1 LEILDKNSNLLR
13 RVSSRTQAETE
24 AEQPEEWPDRVPEVK
39 TIPAE
44 PGMNRYVWNLRYQDP
59 EQIPGA
65 FYSDTG
71 PRGPLVAPGDYQVR
85 LTMDGVHQTVPLHV
99 AVDPRQHAPEE
110 ALTKQLA
117 LELEVRDR
125 ITQLHRAV
133 NEIRDLRSQ
142 IDSLHHRF
150 ANNQE
155 MHQALDVTKDL
166 KEKISAVEGQLI
178 QVNMKGSEANL
189 AFPNMLN
196 EELDTFSHTIE
207 QADAGPTASQY
218 DVFRMLSAKLDE
230 QLGTW
235 AHIQK
240 DELPA
245 VNNLVRASQ
254 IPVLTVQDGESEA
267 ASGK

>member
-1 LEILDKNSNLLR
+1 
-13 RVSSRTQAETE
+13 
-24 AEQPEEWPDRVPEVK
+24 
-39 TIPAE
+39 
-44 PGMNRYVWNLRYQDP
+44 MNRYVWNLRYQDP
-59 EQIPGA
+59 EQVPGA
-65 FYSDTG
+65 FYSDDG
-71 PRGPLVAPGDYQVR
+71 PRGPLIAPGDYQVR
-85 LTMDGVHQTVPLHV
+85 LTVGEVHQTVPLRV
-99 AVDPRQHAPEE
+99 AADPRQHVPED
-110 ALTKQLA
+110 AFTKQLA

-133 NEIRDLRSQ
+133 NEIRDLKSQ

-155 MHQALDVTKDL
+155 MHQALDVTKNL
-166 KEKISAVEGQLI
+166 KEKVSAVEEQLI

-196 EELDTFSHTIE
+196 EQLDAFSHTID
-207 QADAGPTASQY
+207 QADAVPTASQY

-240 DELPA
+240 DELLA

-254 IPVLTVQDGESEA
+254 IPVLNVQDEESEA
-267 ASGK
+267 ANGK

>member
-1 LEILDKNSNLLR
+1 
-13 RVSSRTQAETE
+13 
-24 AEQPEEWPDRVPEVK
+24 VK
-39 TIPAE
+39 AIPAE
-44 PGMNRYVWNLRYQDP
+44 LGMNRYVWNLRYQDP

-65 FYSDTG
+65 FYADNG

-85 LTMDGVHQTVPLHV
+85 LTVGAAHQSVSLHI
-99 AVDPRQHAPEE
+99 AGDPRQHTPED
-110 ALTKQLA
+110 AFTKQVA

-133 NEIRDLRSQ
+133 NEIRDLNSQ
-142 IDSLHHRF
+142 IDNLHHRF

-155 MHQALDVTKDL
+155 MRQALEITKSL
-166 KEKISAVEGQLI
+166 KEKVSAVEEQLI

-196 EELDTFSHTIE
+196 EELDTFSHTID
-207 QADAGPTASQY
+207 QADAAPTASQY
-218 DVFRMLSAKLDE
+218 DVFKMLSAKLDE
-230 QLGTW
+230 PLATW

-254 IPVLTVQDGESEA
+254 IPVLTVQDGQSETA
-267 ASGK
+267 AGKQRAGDEE

>member
-1 LEILDKNSNLLR
+1 
-13 RVSSRTQAETE
+13 
-24 AEQPEEWPDRVPEVK
+24 
-39 TIPAE
+39 
-44 PGMNRYVWNLRYQDP
+44 MNRYVWNLRYQDP

-65 FYSDTG
+65 FYSDDG
-71 PRGPLVAPGDYQVR
+71 PRGPLVAPGDYQIR
-85 LTMDGVHQTVPLHV
+85 LTVGGLHQTAHLLVV
-99 AVDPRQHAPEE
+99 ADPRQHTPED
-110 ALTKQLA
+110 AFPKQLA
-117 LELEVRDR
+117 LQLELRDR

-133 NEIRDLRSQ
+133 NEIRDLKSQ

-155 MHQALDVTKDL
+155 MHQTLDVTKNL
-166 KEKISAVEGQLI
+166 KEKISAIEEQLI
-178 QVNMKGSEANL
+178 KVNMKGSEANL

-196 EELDTFSHTIE
+196 EALDTFSHTID
-207 QADAGPTASQY
+207 QADDVPTASQY
-218 DVFRMLSAKLDE
+218 EVFKMLSAKLDE

-254 IPVLTVQDGESEA
+254 IPVLTVQDGENEPA
-267 ASGK
+267 IGK